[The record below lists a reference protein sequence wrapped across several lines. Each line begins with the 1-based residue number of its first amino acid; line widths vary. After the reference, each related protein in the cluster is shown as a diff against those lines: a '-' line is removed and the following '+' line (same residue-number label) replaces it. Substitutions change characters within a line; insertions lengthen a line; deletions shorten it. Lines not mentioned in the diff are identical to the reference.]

1 MGNDWEDWSSQ
12 PEEESNHHHPRR
24 TVWRRRKRRDDA
36 EFSAEAGAF
45 PSYTGYL
52 PDAHKRH
59 EAHVYQETTRR
70 SSSTASSTVGWVGL
84 IFAIASWFLWPVI
97 MGPTAAA
104 LGLYAFST
112 GSRALGIWA
121 MTLGIIAAA
130 VYLVLIPIY
139 MAAR

>member
-12 PEEESNHHHPRR
+12 PEEPNNHHPRR
-24 TVWRRRKRRDDA
+24 TVWRRKRRDDT
-36 EFSAEAGAF
+36 EISAEAGAF

-52 PDAHKRH
+52 PDANKRH
-59 EAHVYQETTRR
+59 EAHIYQETTQR
-70 SSSTASSTVGWVGL
+70 SSFSSTVGWISL

-112 GSRALGIWA
+112 GSRALGIWS

-130 VYLVLIPIY
+130 VYLVLIPVY

>member
-12 PEEESNHHHPRR
+12 PEEPNYHHPRR
-24 TVWRRRKRRDDA
+24 TVWRRKRRDDT
-36 EFSAEAGAF
+36 EISAEAGAF

-52 PDAHKRH
+52 PDANKRH
-59 EAHVYQETTRR
+59 EAHIYQETTQR
-70 SSSTASSTVGWVGL
+70 SSFSSTVGWISL

-112 GSRALGIWA
+112 GSRALGIWS

-130 VYLVLIPIY
+130 VYLVLIPVY